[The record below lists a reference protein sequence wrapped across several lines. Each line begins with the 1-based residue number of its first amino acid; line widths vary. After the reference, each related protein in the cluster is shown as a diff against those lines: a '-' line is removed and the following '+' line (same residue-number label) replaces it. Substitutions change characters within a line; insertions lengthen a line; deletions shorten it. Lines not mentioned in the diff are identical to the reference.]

1 MTLCCNNF
9 LLNWAQTH
17 LNTYKYKGE
26 PGTKIAIDIH
36 TDRQNSSKKAT
47 KEKLNVNIML
57 SGDIT
62 SQIWDMYFKPPL

>member
-1 MTLCCNNF
+1 MLQF
-9 LLNWAQTH
+9 FFFYLIEHKLISIP
-17 LNTYKYKGE
+17 KYTGE
-26 PGTKIAIDIH
+26 PGTKIAIDIQ

-62 SQIWDMYFKPPL
+62 SQI

>member
-1 MTLCCNNF
+1 MTLCCNIF

-17 LNTYKYKGE
+17 LNTYKGE

-36 TDRQNSSKKAT
+36 ADRQNSSKKAT

-57 SGDIT
+57 SGDTT